1 MASVLII
8 DDDRGVGTILKEVLS
23 AEGHDVT
30 ALISAEDGISFLK
43 ADEPDLI
50 LLDLQ
55 LPGMSGLDFLE
66 KFQDKRDRIPVIII
80 TSHGDVQ
87 TAVRAMKLGASDYI
101 KKPFNIEEVVLI
113 IQKVLDTKTKD
124 EHLAYLRE
132 KNEISEHERIVGESP
147 EIKGV
152 FQFIRY
158 VATTPKTTVLI
169 RGETGTG
176 KELVAKAIH
185 YSSNRA
191 KKPFIEIN
199 CSAFQ
204 ETLLEAE
211 LFGYE
216 PGAFTDAR
224 QRKKGLLEI
233 ADHGT
238 FFLDEIGDMSMGLQ
252 SKILKV
258 IEKQCFRRVGGT
270 KEINVDTRIISA
282 TSRDLEKNML
292 GQTFREDLFYRLNV
306 ASIYIP
312 PLRQRDGDVLLLAEH
327 FLRIYNTE
335 FKKNV
340 QGFTNEAK
348 SRLVAHSWPGNVREL
363 KNVIERAVLFETET
377 VITLKHL
384 NVPGREIGR
393 PAMESFKSDWTELPS
408 VGISLSNIEKEL
420 IQKALTKTNGNQ
432 TQAARLLNISRET
445 LKYRMR
451 KHRIGRRTKAI
462 SD

>member
-8 DDDRGVGTILKEVLS
+8 DDDRGVGTILQEVLS

-30 ALISAEDGISFLK
+30 ALISAEDGMRYLK
-43 ADEPDLI
+43 VDEPDLI

-55 LPGMSGLDFLE
+55 LPGMSGIEFLE
-66 KFQDKRDRIPVIII
+66 KIQDKRDRIPVIII

-101 KKPFNIEEVVLI
+101 KKPFNIEEIALI
-113 IQKVLDTKTKD
+113 IQKVLDTKIKD
-124 EHLAYLRE
+124 EHLAYLRG
-132 KNEISEHERIVGESP
+132 KDEISEHEKIVGESS

-204 ETLLEAE
+204 ESLLEAE

-224 QRKKGLLEI
+224 HRKNGLLEI

-258 IEKQCFRRVGGT
+258 IEKQSFRRVGGT

-292 GQTFREDLFYRLNV
+292 DQTFREDLFYRLNV

-312 PLRQRDGDVLLLAEH
+312 PLRQRNGDVLLLAEH

-340 QGFTNEAK
+340 QGFTDEA
-348 SRLVAHSWPGNVREL
+348 RNCLIAHSWPGNVREL
-363 KNVIERAVLFETET
+363 KNVIERAVLFETEKI
-377 VITLKHL
+377 ITLRHL
-384 NVPGREIGR
+384 NVPRKEIGHHAGENYR
-393 PAMESFKSDWTELPS
+393 SDWLELPTDG
-408 VGISLSNIEKEL
+408 VSLATIEKEL
-420 IQKALTKTNGNQ
+420 IQKALIKTNGNQ
-432 TQAARLLNISRET
+432 TQAAKLLNISRET
-445 LKYRMR
+445 LKYRIR
-451 KHRIGRRTKAI
+451 KHRIVRKDQRT
-462 SD
+462 

>member
-8 DDDRGVGTILKEVLS
+8 DDDRGIGTILQEVLS

-30 ALISAEDGISFLK
+30 ALISAEDGMSFLK
-43 ADEPDLI
+43 VDEPDLI

-55 LPGMSGLDFLE
+55 LPGMSGIEFLE
-66 KFQDKRDRIPVIII
+66 KFQDKRDQIPVIII
-80 TSHGDVQ
+80 TSSGDVQ

-101 KKPFNIEEVVLI
+101 KKPFNIEEIVLI
-113 IQKVLDTKTKD
+113 IQKVLDSKTKD
-124 EHLAYLRE
+124 EHLAYLRG
-132 KNEISEHERIVGESP
+132 KNEISESEKIVGESS
-147 EIKGV
+147 EIKSV
-152 FQFIRY
+152 FQFIQH
-158 VATTPKTTVLI
+158 VATTIKTTVLI

-185 YSSNRA
+185 YISNRA

-224 QRKKGLLEI
+224 QRKRGLLEI

-270 KEINVDTRIISA
+270 KEISVDTRIISA
-282 TSRDLEKNML
+282 TSRDLEKNIVNH
-292 GQTFREDLFYRLNV
+292 TFREDLFYRLNV

-312 PLRQRDGDVLLLAEH
+312 PLRQREGDVLLLAEH
-327 FLRIYNTE
+327 FLRIFNTE
-335 FKKNV
+335 FKKNI

-363 KNVIERAVLFETET
+363 KNVIERAVLFETEK

-384 NVPGREIGR
+384 NVPKKEIIR
-393 PAMESFKSDWTELPS
+393 PEMEILKSDWVELPQ
-408 VGISLSNIEKEL
+408 VGVSLSNIEKEL
-420 IQKALTKTNGNQ
+420 IQKAIIQTNGNQ
-432 TQAARLLNISRET
+432 TRAAKLLNITRET

-451 KHRIGRRTKAI
+451 KHRISRQVKPI
-462 SD
+462 SI